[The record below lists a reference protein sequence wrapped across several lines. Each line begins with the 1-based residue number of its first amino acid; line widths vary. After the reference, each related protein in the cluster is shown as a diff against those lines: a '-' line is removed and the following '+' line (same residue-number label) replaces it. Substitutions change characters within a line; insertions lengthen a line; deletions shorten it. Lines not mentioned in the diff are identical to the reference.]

1 MGNILINYI
10 NLYKNITKT
19 FFLDK
24 FLYCTARC
32 SLNKAFEKYS
42 HVICKINENNCLL
55 VCYFTAL
62 EFNFFFKSYFKKQTL
77 ILVLVFLPCLKYY

>member
-1 MGNILINYI
+1 MKTIFKNYI
-10 NLYKNITKT
+10 NLYKNITNT
-19 FFLDK
+19 FLLDK

-62 EFNFFFKSYFKKQTL
+62 EFKFFL
-77 ILVLVFLPCLKYY
+77 INLIPKNKL

>member
-24 FLYCTARC
+24 FLYCTARY
-32 SLNKAFEKYS
+32 SLNKAFEKIS
-42 HVICKINENNCLL
+42 HVICKINETI
-55 VCYFTAL
+55 VCWYVKL
-62 EFNFFFKSYFKKQTL
+62 RH
-77 ILVLVFLPCLKYY
+77 